1 MTHPERLAPVPAPA
15 DSAPVVPEHSRHAL
29 AASILAVAEFQLAR
43 LRSPLR
49 LLMAGMGVIF
59 PAAVMLAVRWA
70 AAAIGNGSGEN
81 LDAGREITAAIG
93 MDRAMAA
100 TMLYA
105 LIPEAV
111 CMLGLLVTMCPAVA
125 DELERGTWI
134 HVAVRPAGRM
144 ALLLGT
150 YLAAVLWTSCVAILA
165 AILAVLVSGVPD
177 PLPLIG
183 VLSGL
188 VILSALGRGALFAL
202 PAVILPKRALVAS
215 VAVALVVEYMAGF
228 IPAVINKAT
237 VSLRLRSL
245 LVAWMGWRY
254 KVPADMRMLVDPQ
267 PPWLQVT
274 AVLALAAVL
283 LAVATA
289 ILEYRQFPPSEEI

>member
-1 MTHPERLAPVPAPA
+1 MTFPEPHPPAR
-15 DSAPVVPEHSRHAL
+15 SRHVPL
-29 AASILAVAEFQLAR
+29 DSILAVAAFQLTR
-43 LRSPLR
+43 LRGPLR
-49 LLMAGMGVIF
+49 LLMAAMGVVF

-70 AAAIGNGSGEN
+70 ANAIQPGGGDD
-81 LDAGREITAAIG
+81 LDVGREVAAVIG
-93 MDRAMAA
+93 IDREIAA
-100 TMLYA
+100 TLLYA

-134 HVAVRPAGRM
+134 HVAVRPGGRT

-150 YLAAVLWTSCVAILA
+150 YLAAVAWTSCVAILGVV
-165 AILAVLVSGVPD
+165 LAVFVAGVEN
-177 PLPLIG
+177 PLSLIN
-183 VLSGL
+183 VLAWL
-188 VILSALGRGALFAL
+188 VILSAIGRGALFAL

-228 IPAVINKAT
+228 IPAVINQAT

-254 KVPADMRMLVDPQ
+254 KVPADMRLLVDPQ

-283 LAVATA
+283 LTAATV